1 MKKFINLCNHCD
13 YPTCS
18 GCVLEKEQEVLI
30 CDLCE
35 NQIENDLYV
44 KHCGK
49 DICFECIRKLSDERE
64 RWLEE

>member
-1 MKKFINLCNHCD
+1 MKKIVSLCNKCD
-13 YPTCS
+13 WHTCV
-18 GCVLEKEQEVLI
+18 GCDFRKEQEVLI

-35 NQIENDLYV
+35 NQIENDLYINY
-44 KHCGK
+44 CGK